1 MKIEL
6 QINYTNASE
15 KFILKNKS
23 LISYKQIRDLIE
35 KSIKKLN
42 NHNINIDIKALK
54 GNLQGFYRIRKGDLR
69 IIFKY
74 YKGEIHI
81 VNIEKIDF
89 RGDIY

>member
-1 MKIEL
+1 MTIEL
-6 QINYTNASE
+6 QINYSNASE

-23 LISYKQIRDLIE
+23 LISFEQIRDLIE

-42 NHNINIDIKALK
+42 NQDINIDIKSLK

-69 IIFKY
+69 VIFKY

-89 RGDIY
+89 RGNVY